1 MKNKRFFHS
10 FTVLLAALVCL
21 GGFSVTAYAGGGEDI
36 PTDDSNVIVKTEPQ
50 PLTPEGNM
58 ELIDDIQ
65 GDASEDKQFIVVQSR
80 GGNYFYIVI
89 DKAAQGENTVHFLN
103 QVDEADLL
111 SIIEDEN
118 GAATTPAVCSCSD
131 KCAAGNVNM
140 TCALCSTNMTE
151 CAGKEAE
158 PQPADEPQP
167 EKEKSNAGGFVIF
180 LVIALLGGGA
190 ALYYFKIMK
199 PKQSVKGD
207 TDLEDFDFDEY
218 DEEAED
224 DYTDE
229 PEAAED
235 RQEDDEE

>member
-199 PKQSVKGD
+199 PKQSVRGD

-229 PEAAED
+229 PEAAEG

>member
-10 FTVLLAALVCL
+10 FTVLLAALVLL
-21 GGFSVTAYAGGGEDI
+21 GGFSVPAYAGGGEDI

-218 DEEAED
+218 DEEAEG
-224 DYTDE
+224 DYTDK

>member
-10 FTVLLAALVCL
+10 FTVLLAAFVCL

-131 KCAAGNVNM
+131 KCAAGKVNM

-167 EKEKSNAGGFVIF
+167 EKEKSNAGRFVIF

-218 DEEAED
+218 DEEAEG

-229 PEAAED
+229 PEATED

>member
-1 MKNKRFFHS
+1 
-10 FTVLLAALVCL
+10 
-21 GGFSVTAYAGGGEDI
+21 
-36 PTDDSNVIVKTEPQ
+36 
-50 PLTPEGNM
+50 M

>member
-1 MKNKRFFHS
+1 MKNKGFFK
-10 FTVLLAALVCL
+10 TAAALLAALVLL

-190 ALYYFKIMK
+190 ALYYFKIMQ

-218 DEEAED
+218 DEEAEG
-224 DYTDE
+224 DYTDK

>member
-10 FTVLLAALVCL
+10 FTVLLAALVLL

-218 DEEAED
+218 DEEAEG
-224 DYTDE
+224 DYTDK

>member
-1 MKNKRFFHS
+1 MKNTRFFHS

-218 DEEAED
+218 DEEAEG
-224 DYTDE
+224 DYTDK